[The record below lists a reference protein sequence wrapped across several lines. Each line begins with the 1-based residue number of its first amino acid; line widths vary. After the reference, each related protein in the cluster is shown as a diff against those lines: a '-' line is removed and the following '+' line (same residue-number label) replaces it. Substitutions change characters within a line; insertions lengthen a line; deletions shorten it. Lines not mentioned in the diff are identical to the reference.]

1 MITQKIIL
9 LMTVVAAVAIMFAF
23 LAVFVHKESQSFEQY
38 ATPKES
44 FAALKSNPNDLA
56 AHRELADFY
65 TTQRQ
70 YEKAI
75 TELRKIRSLSHDD
88 RFNQLQLGNTLAVAG
103 HKEEAMQIF
112 NQLSQGD
119 DKVASYAKQYISKYS
134 KTALKP

>member
-1 MITQKIIL
+1 MSKRKKIFL
-9 LMTVVAAVAIMFAF
+9 AAAATALIMFVF
-23 LAVFVHKESQSFEQY
+23 LAVIIHKAAQSFDQY

-44 FAALKSNPNDLA
+44 FAALKSNPNDLM

-70 YEKAI
+70 YEKAV
-75 TELRKIRSLSHDD
+75 TELRKIRNLSPDD

-103 HKEEAMQIF
+103 HKEEAMEIF
-112 NQLSQGD
+112 TQLSKGD

-134 KTALKP
+134 NAASKT